1 MVIAIPAIIML
12 IAFYNFCQGYKDHKV
27 PSWSVTLYWA
37 AVTIYWMSRTI
48 SHQEDFYEIY

>member
-12 IAFYNFCQGYKDHKV
+12 IAFYNFCQGYKDHKI